1 MERIGLFESIF
12 SEMSARE
19 RQLFDQAAEG
29 ISALQTSSVGTAE
42 QVNKLFRLD
51 VQQGAE
57 IERLRLTV
65 QVLVDVLVDTLG
77 LDPKVLEYRLEAAF
91 EEAAARRAET
101 EAAGKMIT
109 CAFCDASV
117 PATRTNITESGTLCD
132 DCFARRGA

>member
-1 MERIGLFESIF
+1 MERIGLFEAMF
-12 SEMSARE
+12 SGVSARE

-29 ISALQTSSVGTAE
+29 ISTLQTASVGTAE

-51 VQQGAE
+51 VQQGEE

-65 QVLVDVLVDTLG
+65 QVLVDVLVDTVG

-91 EEAAARRAET
+91 EEAAAKRAEA
-101 EAAGKMIT
+101 EAAGKVLT

-132 DCFARRGA
+132 ACFARRSA